1 MAKHMSDHV
10 CLDVRD
16 DINTTRHRNG
26 VEIPADSTGIQRGS
40 GADRNIRR
48 AILLAMRV
56 LGLKSVDERYSM
68 DLISE
73 VCFAL
78 NLINNQN

>member
-1 MAKHMSDHV
+1 MDFECSPSPIS
-10 CLDVRD
+10 CGRLDVTD
-16 DINTTRHRNG
+16 FFSSMND
-26 VEIPADSTGIQRGS
+26 TGIQRGS
-40 GADRNIRR
+40 ETDRNIRR